1 VQTGQGPPCVVS
13 FRENHWPGLADHR
26 TVAALLYAAM
36 PSRPCY
42 LHHSTG
48 RHSGKSGDAVVR
60 SPADPNCCHSL
71 LRDLDR
77 PSYLTKA
84 RTKAIGCSTGIN
96 LGITSQAPCY
106 PALPGGGVKPTVD
119 VDWSRAWPP
128 GVLPPVP
135 RNDGAPR
142 WGYEGLHRATTA
154 ALERRLRLSC
164 GPAGTGL
171 LGLLS
176 WADGPRLADRCS
188 RHYRPQRCESGR

>member
-1 VQTGQGPPCVVS
+1 M
-13 FRENHWPGLADHR
+13 
-26 TVAALLYAAM
+26 TVRLLSRGGRGGAEAALGSPQLHPGIRRRRGSVA
-36 PSRPCY
+36 SR
-42 LHHSTG
+42 S
-48 RHSGKSGDAVVR
+48 
-60 SPADPNCCHSL
+60 NCCHSL

-154 ALERRLRLSC
+154 ALERRWRLSC

-188 RHYRPQRCESGR
+188 RCCRLRRCGSGRSPSWG